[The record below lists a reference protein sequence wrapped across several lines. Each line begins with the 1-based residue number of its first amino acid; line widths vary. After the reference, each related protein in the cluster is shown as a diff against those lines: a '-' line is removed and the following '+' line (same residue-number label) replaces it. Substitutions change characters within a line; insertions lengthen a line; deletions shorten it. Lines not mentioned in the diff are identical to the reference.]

1 MGNGACADS
10 LSALIYKIGIYKII
24 LIFLQF
30 RRCHNLYLRAHF

>member
-10 LSALIYKIGIYKII
+10 LSALIYRIGIYKII

-30 RRCHNLYLRAHF
+30 RRYHNLYLRAHF